1 MPTLYEHRCLHCGSH
16 GHEGSA
22 CPHSQQQNDCSPKA
36 SPSKGNKSLPEQSGV
51 GVDEKPS
58 NRFGKEDVELEIQD
72 EESLK
77 NY

>member
-1 MPTLYEHRCLHCGSH
+1 MTCTHNFSLFFGGVAAE
-16 GHEGSA
+16 
-22 CPHSQQQNDCSPKA
+22 
-36 SPSKGNKSLPEQSGV
+36 GNKSLPEQSGV